1 MNCRAKVSE
10 GGRYN
15 LSSFSAASLI
25 SPANLELIGNL
36 SGCEAVRRTAD
47 CSDLCFHSKFR

>member
-1 MNCRAKVSE
+1 MSE